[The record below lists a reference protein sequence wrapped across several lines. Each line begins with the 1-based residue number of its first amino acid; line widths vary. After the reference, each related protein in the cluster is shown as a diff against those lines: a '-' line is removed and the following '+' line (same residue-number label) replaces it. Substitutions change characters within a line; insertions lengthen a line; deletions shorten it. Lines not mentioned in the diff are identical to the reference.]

1 MTIVNNYVYNFNRL
15 DISERMNNMTEP
27 KKDGILMQDKS
38 GKVVQLEK
46 GLTFKEAYSKVWD
59 LREKRDGNYYRLGNL

>member
-1 MTIVNNYVYNFNRL
+1 
-15 DISERMNNMTEP
+15 MTEP

-59 LREKRDGNYYRLGNL
+59 FRAKRDGNYYRLGNL